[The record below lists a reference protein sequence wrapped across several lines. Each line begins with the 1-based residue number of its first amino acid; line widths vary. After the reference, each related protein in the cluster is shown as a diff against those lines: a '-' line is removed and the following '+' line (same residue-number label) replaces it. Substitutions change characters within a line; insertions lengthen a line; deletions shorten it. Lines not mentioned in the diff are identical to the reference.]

1 MVDCSDAH
9 KSTLSVRP
17 RNNIYNRARGS
28 LSCFIPETVLLLAYR
43 PKAES
48 INQYGL
54 CPLQLLLREGDAVKS
69 SDSMLP
75 RNRTIGPPSSPLV
88 FLVTDQLQA
97 LSVLI
102 FKIEHGL
109 AEALLSS
116 FLRNTVRFQSIL
128 PEWYRFL
135 WNGEGSVCG
144 LPRALETPRLTGPW
158 EER

>member
-1 MVDCSDAH
+1 MVDCSDTH
-9 KSTLSVRP
+9 KSALSIRP
-17 RNNIYNRARGS
+17 RNNIYNRTRGS
-28 LSCFIPETVLLLAYR
+28 LSGLIPETVLILAYQ

-48 INQYGL
+48 IHQHLL
-54 CPLQLLLREGDAVKS
+54 CPLQHLLREGNAMKS

-88 FLVTDQLQA
+88 FLVTDELQA

-102 FKIEHGL
+102 FKREHGL

-135 WNGEGSVCG
+135 WNGEGSVCS